1 VVRIVTALGRL
12 KWHRSKLLRRPP
24 PVALETALQ
33 ITMSRHCKEAR
44 KEIRNLRA
52 TLPQARPR
60 PDWYRRR
67 IQSSSDEQAKH
78 RPEVDTPDDGA
89 MARRLS
95 EMTESALETGGKS
108 ARRAVE
114 EAHFDESLRQ
124 RLQDRIA
131 SASLRSEHPS
141 AFARVEAPPEA
152 RKDALEI
159 AGAAW
164 SGTETVEE
172 TSRRMLES
180 SRKRAPSVPV
190 RSLPARVRNASPG
203 TRIENAVG
211 QSAAYAAL
219 KESGMS
225 AEEKE
230 QFLKEQRE
238 RFQPGARDIPSTLSG
253 LASLA
258 NERIEEAIARGQFKN
273 LPRGRPQ
280 EVDHNSS
287 SPFIDTTEYLMNKMI
302 KRQDIVPPWIEKQK
316 ELSTAARRFRTRL
329 RSDWKRHA
337 ARVIASHGG
346 SLSQQMRRAEEFAAA
361 EPSLTPKANAPGHMT
376 PSLQAETPTTKR
388 NLSSAVFRDSAWETA
403 ERAFHELSIKSLN
416 SLTRTYNLM
425 APPAAQR
432 PYYSLQRELKTCYA
446 DVAPLVG
453 EEIRQRAMFP
463 KRRHVVE
470 GMSPSG
476 DSASAAPL
484 PAPSVSEFRWKDV
497 WRDMWMA
504 KGS

>member
-1 VVRIVTALGRL
+1 M
-12 KWHRSKLLRRPP
+12 RPG
-24 PVALETALQ
+24 
-33 ITMSRHCKEAR
+33 IEAR
-44 KEIRNLRA
+44 TEMQNLRL
-52 TLPQARPR
+52 TLHRVRLRPESHQ
-60 PDWYRRR
+60 RRF
-67 IQSSSDEQAKH
+67 QSSGVPKNGDTPK
-78 RPEVDTPDDGA
+78 DTPDEGA

-131 SASLRSEHPS
+131 SASLRSEHAS
-141 AFARVEAPPEA
+141 AFSQVEAPSAA

-159 AGAAW
+159 AGARPW

-172 TSRRMLES
+172 TSWRMLD
-180 SRKRAPSVPV
+180 SRVPIQNLPV
-190 RSLPARVRNASPG
+190 PTRLRSASPG
-203 TRIENAVG
+203 ARIENAMD
-211 QSAAYAAL
+211 QSTTYAAL

-225 AEEKE
+225 AEEKG

-280 EVDHNSS
+280 EADHNAS

-302 KRQDIVPPWIEKQK
+302 KRQDIAPPWIEKQK
-316 ELSTAARRFRTRL
+316 ELSTAVRRFRKRL

-337 ARVIASHGG
+337 ARAIASHGG

-361 EPSLTPKANAPGHMT
+361 ELSLAKADNMT
-376 PSLQAETPTTKR
+376 PSSNHLG
-388 NLSSAVFRDSAWETA
+388 SVVFRDAAWETT

-416 SLTRTYNLM
+416 SLARTYNLM

-432 PYYSLQRELKTCYA
+432 PYHSLQRELKTCYA

-453 EEIRQRAMFP
+453 EEIRQRATST
-463 KRRHVVE
+463 KRNVV
-470 GMSPSG
+470 G
-476 DSASAAPL
+476 SASPGNPASATPL
-484 PAPSVSEFRWKDV
+484 PAPRVSEFRWKDV
-497 WRDMWMA
+497 WRDVWTA
-504 KGS
+504 KSS